1 MVRGE
6 GESMEWKVRSF
17 SDTVNAGA
25 NIYVKRDSPFTA
37 SILDRRIDV
46 PVTGP
51 PDPKPF
57 AVRVKLKRLKF
68 NNE

>member
-1 MVRGE
+1 MHE
-6 GESMEWKVRSF
+6 L
-17 SDTVNAGA
+17 
-25 NIYVKRDSPFTA
+25 IYVKRDSESPFTA
-37 SILDRRIDV
+37 SILDRRINV